1 MNNKEDNQS
10 SEIVD
15 APVKTD
21 KLDKEEEKL
30 CRVYWQVRSLTVNF
44 YLLYILV

>member
-21 KLDKEEEKL
+21 KLDKEEDRL
-30 CRVYWQVRSLTVNF
+30 CRVYWQGKFLSMHF
-44 YLLYILV
+44 YLLDML